1 MVNYQTRKSRILVP
15 FTCSVY
21 LFRFNSRSARDH
33 VTNDVMNHV
42 PSLHGFSSTS
52 GFRLSYYRSA
62 CHAYR
67 QRVFRRTT
75 TTTAT
80 TTTTTR
86 KVQRLVLVERRRRR
100 RSCPSSSFN
109 FEGKRTNDSVSIA
122 ITRSRRGEKRRTTGK
137 RRRSSSFVAQN
148 AEQWRTDVVPWNASR
163 RVVPTGYRLRSSSF
177 LPILEPTARRRW
189 RRRRPP
195 RSRNGAFTDILSTD
209 AHIFPSAPILFS
221 PRFFRLGCPSTSFK
235 RRVFR
240 SIFFYPYYHY
250 YRFVRSR
257 STSFFVRIIR
267 DSSKIVAIRKK
278 KERNRMN
285 EMAEKSVDFSKETKQ
300 GRTSKR

>member
-109 FEGKRTNDSVSIA
+109 FEGKRTRY
-122 ITRSRRGEKRRTTGK
+122 RSQLRDREEERSGEPRAKGG
-137 RRRSSSFVAQN
+137 A
-148 AEQWRTDVVPWNASR
+148 VVPSWHRTRNSGEQMSFRGMPAAA
-163 RVVPTGYRLRSSSF
+163 SF
-177 LPILEPTARRRW
+177 LRATVFVL
-189 RRRRPP
+189 
-195 RSRNGAFTDILSTD
+195 
-209 AHIFPSAPILFS
+209 
-221 PRFFRLGCPSTSFK
+221 PRFFPFWSRRRGGGGGDDDHHVLGTGPSLISCPPMP
-235 RRVFR
+235 
-240 SIFFYPYYHY
+240 IFFPPL
-250 YRFVRSR
+250 R
-257 STSFFVRIIR
+257 SFFLLASFDSAVRQRRSNAVSFDPFSFILIIIII
-267 DSSKIVAIRKK
+267 DSFVLDRH
-278 KERNRMN
+278 R
-285 EMAEKSVDFSKETKQ
+285 FSY
-300 GRTSKR
+300 G

>member
-1 MVNYQTRKSRILVP
+1 MKISGTRSNLFLLSNSSTRSYYAKWMVNYQTRKSRILVP

-189 RRRRPP
+189 RRRRRCRGPQCKP
-195 RSRNGAFTDILSTD
+195 QR
-209 AHIFPSAPILFS
+209 
-221 PRFFRLGCPSTSFK
+221 RLIQFNTV
-235 RRVFR
+235 VFR
-240 SIFFYPYYHY
+240 AS
-250 YRFVRSR
+250 
-257 STSFFVRIIR
+257 
-267 DSSKIVAIRKK
+267 
-278 KERNRMN
+278 
-285 EMAEKSVDFSKETKQ
+285 
-300 GRTSKR
+300 